1 MADAAYQI
9 LISQKRSITGRLI
22 IDEDILKESGVTD
35 FSQYRYEDTDDELM
49 VDLFVNES

>member
-9 LISQKRSITGRLI
+9 LISQNRAISGRLM

-35 FSQYRYEDTDDELM
+35 FSQYRYADSDDELM
-49 VDLFVNES
+49 VDLFVKE